1 MRKIVYVGGMRALV
15 IYLLLNIKY
24 LEESIFFLVD
34 DFKVNL
40 EKKYVLKEEGNKYIS
55 RYKNYKLLKK
65 YTFDKEEKEF
75 WIQDHLKY
83 SPFFLGNFK
92 KLFLLEDGLKNY
104 TDFYKKTS
112 KRVKYSLKNKL
123 LGGTFKIEKYK
134 YGNSKKIKKIYL
146 TGLGE
151 IPIDIREKVEII
163 NLKEVWSKLKNIEKE
178 KLLNIFLLKNENIK
192 VLQNKKIILITQPI
206 SEDSN
211 LLEEDKI
218 NIYKRIIEKYNEN
231 DILIK
236 PHPREITDYKKY
248 FPNIDILE
256 KNIPMEIISFL
267 VDNLEEVITL
277 FSTAVFE
284 FKNISKIN
292 FLGTKFDE
300 RLLTNFGKIEAN
312 LK

>member
-40 EKKYVLKEEGNKYIS
+40 EKKYVLKEEGNRYIS

-92 KLFLLEDGLKNY
+92 KLFLLEDGMENY
-104 TDFYKKTS
+104 TDFYQKASKKI
-112 KRVKYSLKNKL
+112 KYSLKNKL

-134 YGNSKKIKKIYL
+134 YGTSEKIRKIYL
-146 TGLGE
+146 TGLDKVPEE
-151 IPIDIREKVEII
+151 IENKVEII
-163 NLKEVWSKLKNIEKE
+163 NLKKIWNNLKKEEKE
-178 KLLNIFLLKNENIK
+178 KLLDIFLLKNENIK
-192 VLQNKKIILITQPI
+192 VLKNKKIILVTQPI
-206 SEDSN
+206 SEDSS
-211 LLEEDKI
+211 LLEEEKI
-218 NIYKRIIEKYNEN
+218 NIYKKIIEKYDENE
-231 DILIK
+231 ILIK
-236 PHPREITDYKKY
+236 PHPRETTDYKKY
-248 FPNIDILE
+248 FTNIDILE
-256 KNIPMEIISFL
+256 KNIPMEMISFL
-267 VDNLEEVITL
+267 IDNLEEVITL

-292 FLGTKFDE
+292 FLGTEFDE
-300 RLLTNFGKIEAN
+300 KLSKYFGKIKEIR
-312 LK
+312 

>member
-40 EKKYVLKEEGNKYIS
+40 EKKYVLKEEGNRYIS

-65 YTFDKEEKEF
+65 YTFGKEEKEF

-92 KLFLLEDGLKNY
+92 KLFLLEDGMENY
-104 TDFYKKTS
+104 TDFYQKASKKI
-112 KRVKYSLKNKL
+112 KYSLKNKL

-134 YGNSKKIKKIYL
+134 YGTSEKIRKIYL
-146 TGLGE
+146 TGLDKVPEE
-151 IPIDIREKVEII
+151 IENKVEII
-163 NLKEVWSKLKNIEKE
+163 NLKKIWNNLKKEEKE
-178 KLLNIFLLKNENIK
+178 KLLDIFLLKNENIK
-192 VLQNKKIILITQPI
+192 VLKNKKIILVTQPI
-206 SEDSN
+206 SEDSS
-211 LLEEDKI
+211 LLEEEKI
-218 NIYKRIIEKYNEN
+218 NIYKKIIEKYDENE
-231 DILIK
+231 ILIK
-236 PHPREITDYKKY
+236 PHPRETTDYKKY
-248 FPNIDILE
+248 FTNIDILE
-256 KNIPMEIISFL
+256 KNIPMEMISFL
-267 VDNLEEVITL
+267 IDNLEEVITL

-292 FLGTKFDE
+292 FLGTEFDE
-300 RLLTNFGKIEAN
+300 KLSKYFGKIKEIR
-312 LK
+312 